1 MFYVLRTK
9 YIQKCHVTIV
19 GEKCKQYT
27 CKQYTC
33 KQYTCKQYTCKQYTC
48 LDLFKKMFVK
58 QSLVKA
64 QLEISEEEGYD
75 LIRFN
80 KNVISINPYLF
91 QSGMFKSNWF
101 SKKL

>member
-19 GEKCKQYT
+19 GEK
-27 CKQYTC
+27 
-33 KQYTCKQYTCKQYTC
+33 CKQYTCKQYTC

-80 KNVISINPYLF
+80 KNFISINPYLF
-91 QSGMFKSNWF
+91 QSGMLKSDWF
-101 SKKL
+101 SKNL